1 MRQLFWKFFTVVWLA
16 MAGSIALLFAI
27 STLFQSP
34 FEEEVANRELVL
46 SLETVAQMLQSDGVN
61 DATNLMAAIRR
72 TGRDISIGLTPIGPA
87 IDCASA
93 NGNPLVRM
101 AARDGTCYLLKAE
114 GSTQS
119 MISRTWPR
127 TVPWLAALLA
137 AAAAAYWL
145 ARYFITPVEQ
155 LRFGLKA
162 LANGQLDV
170 RIAHTIGSKRDEI
183 TSLAHDLDI
192 TAARLQELQLA
203 QQQLFHDVSHEL
215 RSPLSRLQAAIGVLQ
230 QNPARL
236 MAMIER
242 MGREVQRLDEMVGE
256 ILTLARLSDRDTPR
270 FDRQTLDVIDLV
282 REIIEDARFEGQAR
296 GIEVRYEG
304 VETFV
309 ASVNGELIYRAL
321 ENVIRNAITH
331 TETGTAVLV
340 SSRIEGRQLLLA
352 IEDDGN
358 GVPDGELEAIFKPFS
373 QSSSGTARS
382 GFGLGLAITRRAAEW
397 HGGGATAENRASGG
411 LRVLVKLPAFDAV
424 RSSPIART

>member
-1 MRQLFWKFFTVVWLA
+1 MRRLFWKFFTVVWLA

-34 FEEEVANRELVL
+34 FEEEASNRELAL
-46 SLETVAQMLQSDGVN
+46 SLETAAQVLQSDGL
-61 DATNLMAAIRR
+61 DAATNLIAAVRR
-72 TGRDISIGLTPIGPA
+72 TGRNIPISIATIGPA
-87 IDCASA
+87 IDCTLTNDNHLSRYAVWDGNCYQLEIAGSA
-93 NGNPLVRM
+93 
-101 AARDGTCYLLKAE
+101 
-114 GSTQS
+114 QS

-155 LRFGLKA
+155 LRYGLRS
-162 LANGQLDV
+162 LANGKLDV

-192 TAARLQELQLA
+192 TAARLQELQVG
-203 QQQLFHDVSHEL
+203 QQQLFHDISHEL

-236 MAMIER
+236 TAMIER
-242 MGREVQRLDEMVGE
+242 MEREVLRLDELVGE

-270 FDRQTLDVIDLV
+270 FERQTLDVIDLV
-282 REIIEDARFEGQAR
+282 REIIEDAGFEGQSR
-296 GIEVRYEG
+296 GIEIEYKG
-304 VETFV
+304 VDSFV
-309 ASVNGELIYRAL
+309 AAVNGELIYRAL

-331 TETGTAVLV
+331 TVAGTAVFV
-340 SSRIEGRQLLLA
+340 TSEVKGQQLLLT
-352 IEDDGN
+352 IEDDGD
-358 GVPDGELEAIFKPFS
+358 GVPESELEAIFHPFS
-373 QSSSGTARS
+373 QSSTASTRS

-397 HGGGATAENRASGG
+397 HGGVATAKNKASGG
-411 LRVLVKLPAFDAV
+411 LRVEITIPGNGAAL
-424 RSSPIART
+424 